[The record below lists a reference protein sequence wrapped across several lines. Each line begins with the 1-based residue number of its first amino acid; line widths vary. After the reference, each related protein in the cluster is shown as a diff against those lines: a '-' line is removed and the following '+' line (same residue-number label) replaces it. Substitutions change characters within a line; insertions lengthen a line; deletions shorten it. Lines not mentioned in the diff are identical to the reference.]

1 MVYSCRKPTALQAA
15 LFLCSQKHIWI
26 GRMSLVYPS
35 YRYILVNNLVMLT
48 SINLLNL
55 LHTLKYKTI
64 VGTVLV
70 KIHYATR
77 I

>member
-1 MVYSCRKPTALQAA
+1 MVYSCRKPTELQVA
-15 LFLCSQKHIWI
+15 LFLCSQKHIWL
-26 GRMSLVYPS
+26 GRMCLAYPS
-35 YRYILVNNLVMLT
+35 YRYIHVNNLVMLT

-55 LHTLKYKTI
+55 LHTLKYNTI

-70 KIHYATR
+70 KILYAIR